1 MSTTETIIW
10 LGLAAVLAGY
20 LYYRHWQRVRQNL
33 EPTDSK
39 DWIGKGFDPSGITPR
54 IDRVRKD
61 YLAGKPAPDSHFRR
75 GLLAF
80 ARQAVSHL
88 PFFQGRDHAGES
100 GTGTQQR

>member
-1 MSTTETIIW
+1 MSTTETII
-10 LGLAAVLAGY
+10 LLVLAAVLAGY

-39 DWIGKGFDPSGITPR
+39 DWIGQGFDPSGITPR

-61 YLAGKPAPDSHFRR
+61 YLAGKPAPENHFRR

-88 PFFQGRDHAGES
+88 PFFEDRDHAGES
-100 GTGTQQR
+100 GTSTQRH